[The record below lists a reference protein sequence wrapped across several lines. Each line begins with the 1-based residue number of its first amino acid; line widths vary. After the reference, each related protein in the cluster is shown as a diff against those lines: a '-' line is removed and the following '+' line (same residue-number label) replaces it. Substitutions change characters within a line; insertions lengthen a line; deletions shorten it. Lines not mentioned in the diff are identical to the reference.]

1 MVGALEIDDDNLS
14 KLEKA
19 DILELTVNHLTKLHS
34 PKDPVVEAKKF
45 QAGFGQCAAEACRFI
60 MSVPDLDN
68 KVSQNLVSHLS
79 RLITAQPLTIHVP
92 ERPHFSPP
100 TSPSS
105 IVSDRQHYYSD
116 HERSSSDAED
126 SMYSGESSQRQWNY
140 NRPPPRASRPSPPM
154 TGLLTTVDKVPPPHS
169 EQASGVP
176 RNNTYFN
183 RVPAEAKDV
192 ILQKIRQHIMDKRG
206 NDNIDSNVNAEA
218 VEPKYLQR
226 DEPYRSEYVQQYSTP
241 TAPSTNGTL
250 DLRKVRSPLK
260 NARSLTKRPYQYP
273 ANQLDATAYENK
285 VEAPASVPE
294 HCESPMDYSNLPP
307 KKKRKLI
314 EYQEY
319 KNKRRRDVNSMLLC
333 GEKGERPPA
342 DPEDKWRPCAR
353 VVAGLRKLRPEL
365 TPAPVPTPADP
376 NLRISGVLRQYYDE
390 DATSFAWVRAA
401 VHGGC
406 LHAWRDG
413 TLPRRAAARLPLR
426 HLHLR
431 PAPRLPNAFQL
442 SRLRDDESVATFQ
455 VRPLVMLEAA
465 AATAAQTSGP
475 AAQCLPAVQAA
486 G

>member
-1 MVGALEIDDDNLS
+1 MSLEPAPLSKTAKYKKITKPLLERKRRARINRCLDELKDLMVGALEIDDDNLS

-68 KVSQNLVSHLS
+68 K
-79 RLITAQPLTIHVP
+79 
-92 ERPHFSPP
+92 RPHFSPP

-260 NARSLTKRPYQYP
+260 NAPEVSPKRPYQYP

-319 KNKRRRDVNSMLLC
+319 KKQEEARRQLDAFYA
-333 GEKGERPPA
+333 EKKGERPPA
-342 DPEDKWRPCAR
+342 DPEDKWRP
-353 VVAGLRKLRPEL
+353 
-365 TPAPVPTPADP
+365 
-376 NLRISGVLRQYYDE
+376 
-390 DATSFAWVRAA
+390 W
-401 VHGGC
+401 
-406 LHAWRDG
+406 
-413 TLPRRAAARLPLR
+413 
-426 HLHLR
+426 
-431 PAPRLPNAFQL
+431 
-442 SRLRDDESVATFQ
+442 
-455 VRPLVMLEAA
+455 
-465 AATAAQTSGP
+465 
-475 AAQCLPAVQAA
+475 
-486 G
+486 